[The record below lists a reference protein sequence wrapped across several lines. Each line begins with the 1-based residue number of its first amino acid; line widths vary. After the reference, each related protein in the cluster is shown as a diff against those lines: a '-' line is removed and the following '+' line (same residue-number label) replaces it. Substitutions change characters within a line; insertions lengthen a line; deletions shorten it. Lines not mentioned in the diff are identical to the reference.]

1 MNNLFNTQFF
11 HIVLLFLSAVSQ
23 QLSSQLQKDMAANAV
38 TLDDQTLMIKKEV
51 VGGGTI
57 DLIDGTTERVDGICN
72 FDKDKLQT
80 GRAFVFDK
88 ISLCY
93 ATDAASGKEGELAY
107 NTVPPKELQN
117 AILIIKQDGR
127 VVYTGEVR
135 DIANIETGQNADDE
149 YTQLRSLRHFVD
161 DRTIT
166 MQLKFPPGV
175 SLSNAAK
182 HYVYLRMN
190 GLQTAKK
197 PTV

>member
-1 MNNLFNTQFF
+1 MNQIFNTQFF
-11 HIVLLFLSAVSQ
+11 LTVLSFLSMITG
-23 QLSSQLQKDMAANAV
+23 QLSSQLQKDLASNFV
-38 TLDDQTLMIKKEV
+38 TLDDQTLMIKKEIS
-51 VGGGTI
+51 GGATI
-57 DLIDGTTERVDGICN
+57 DLIDGTTERIDGICN

-80 GRAFVFDK
+80 GRAFVFDR

-107 NTVPPKELQN
+107 NTAAPKELQN

-135 DIANIETGQNADDE
+135 DIANIETGQNAADE

-161 DRTIT
+161 DRSITI
-166 MQLKFPPGV
+166 QLKFPPTV
-175 SLSNAAK
+175 TLSNAAK
-182 HYVYLRMN
+182 HYVYLRLN